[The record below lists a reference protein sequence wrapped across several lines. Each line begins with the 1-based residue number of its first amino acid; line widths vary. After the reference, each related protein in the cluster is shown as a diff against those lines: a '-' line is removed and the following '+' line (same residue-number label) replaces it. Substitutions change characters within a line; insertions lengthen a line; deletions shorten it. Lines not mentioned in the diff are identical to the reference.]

1 MAAHPGNM
9 PFANIAESLSR
20 RAEPSANRP
29 LPAFLSEEVPMKSSR
44 KVVVATALI
53 VALISL
59 LVYLRALDCGFVNW
73 DDQIYILNNVDIR
86 GLDRK
91 FFVWA
96 FTDTATGWWMPL
108 TWLSFAVDYHFWGLD
123 PFGYHLT
130 NILLHAVNGG
140 LVVLLADRLL
150 AGAAGSGEQGPAP
163 ARWRYPALLLLAGLV
178 WGLHPLRVESVA
190 WATERKDVLNGAFAL
205 GAAIFYLHY
214 AQLVDVPGR
223 RRTAVHAYLASLV
236 LFGCS
241 LMAKPVSV
249 VIPIL
254 FLVADWAPLGRLRRG
269 GVLALVREKVPYF
282 ALAAA
287 MATLTLAVAEQ
298 DNVLLNLTLGQRIAV
313 SGNAVF
319 EYCRLTLWPVGIIPL
334 YFIPDPIPV
343 AYTVKTV
350 IVAGAACCCVYAGI
364 KRPWLLA
371 TGLCFVIPLL
381 PVMAFTQNGIQ
392 AFAARFTYLP
402 AVVPSIVAAA
412 GMGKVYAWGA
422 GRTKRLPVAGLAVA
436 LLFFYGAMTVR
447 LIDVWH
453 DSGTMWSRVIA
464 FQPFDRAYFYR
475 ALFRVDNGDY
485 SAAVDDY
492 TACLEI
498 ALREGLPEAFNL
510 YAFRGEAFLRWGKY
524 DEAVRDFSAAIA
536 SAAQPLYYYNRGVA
550 LRKLGRLAEAAAD
563 FRRAGKAKGQIEWFD
578 RESGGQ
584 NKPVGA
590 GN

>member
-1 MAAHPGNM
+1 
-9 PFANIAESLSR
+9 
-20 RAEPSANRP
+20 
-29 LPAFLSEEVPMKSSR
+29 MKSSR

-236 LFGCS
+236 L
-241 LMAKPVSV
+241 L
-249 VIPIL
+249 
-254 FLVADWAPLGRLRRG
+254 
-269 GVLALVREKVPYF
+269 
-282 ALAAA
+282 
-287 MATLTLAVAEQ
+287 
-298 DNVLLNLTLGQRIAV
+298 
-313 SGNAVF
+313 
-319 EYCRLTLWPVGIIPL
+319 
-334 YFIPDPIPV
+334 
-343 AYTVKTV
+343 
-350 IVAGAACCCVYAGI
+350 
-364 KRPWLLA
+364 
-371 TGLCFVIPLL
+371 
-381 PVMAFTQNGIQ
+381 
-392 AFAARFTYLP
+392 
-402 AVVPSIVAAA
+402 
-412 GMGKVYAWGA
+412 
-422 GRTKRLPVAGLAVA
+422 
-436 LLFFYGAMTVR
+436 
-447 LIDVWH
+447 
-453 DSGTMWSRVIA
+453 
-464 FQPFDRAYFYR
+464 
-475 ALFRVDNGDY
+475 
-485 SAAVDDY
+485 
-492 TACLEI
+492 
-498 ALREGLPEAFNL
+498 
-510 YAFRGEAFLRWGKY
+510 
-524 DEAVRDFSAAIA
+524 
-536 SAAQPLYYYNRGVA
+536 
-550 LRKLGRLAEAAAD
+550 
-563 FRRAGKAKGQIEWFD
+563 
-578 RESGGQ
+578 
-584 NKPVGA
+584 
-590 GN
+590 